1 MENIL
6 EVKNISKKYQNK
18 EGEILALK
26 NVNFRVKK
34 GEFVSIIRP
43 SGCGKSTLLSI
54 IAGLEEKT
62 TGEIYIEGEK
72 VNGISS
78 KIGYMLQRDCL
89 LEWRNILSNTM
100 FGLEVKGKKDN
111 VNKEYVLE
119 LLKKYNL
126 YEFKDKYPSELSG
139 GMRQRVALIRTLAVK
154 PKILLLDEAF
164 SALDYQTRIMVTNDI
179 YSILRKEKIT
189 AIIVTHDIS
198 EAISMSDRVLV
209 LSKRPGTIKDIH
221 KINFGIENRTPIN
234 CRESPKFSQYF
245 NTLWKELGVDE

>member
-6 EVKNISKKYQNK
+6 EVKNIGKKYQNK

-34 GEFVSIIRP
+34 GEFVSIIGP

-78 KIGYMLQRDCL
+78 KIGYMLQSDCL

-100 FGLEVKGKKDN
+100 FGLEVKEKRDN